1 MYELEIKTTDYQEVA
16 QVRAISSEDMPP
28 GDISGP
34 FERWVDSVKADPY
47 SPLFEL
53 VSAEEIQRLA
63 QTPSPSE
70 THSQFA
76 TPCEMSFKGTL
87 HIDGYF
93 TGNVRSAQGTLVLEQ
108 DGEIN
113 TDIEVGVA
121 VIHGTVVGNIKARRR
136 IELGSAAR
144 VIGDLYTPALT
155 VEPGA
160 IFEGKCYFGGALGN
174 RNGNGLHRK
183 TASRPGLAESARA
196 RYPRARHKANGKESK
211 AVRKTVERRT
221 ST

>member
-16 QVRAISSEDMPP
+16 QAPALSSEAMPP
-28 GDISGP
+28 GDISEP
-34 FERWVDSVKADPY
+34 FERWLDSVKADPY
-47 SPLFEL
+47 SPLAEL
-53 VSAEEIQRLA
+53 VSAEEIQQLA
-63 QTPSPSE
+63 QTPSPSK
-70 THSQFA
+70 THSQLA
-76 TPCEMSFKGTL
+76 SPCEMSFNGTL

-108 DGEIN
+108 AGEID

-121 VIHGTVVGNIKARRR
+121 VIHGTVVGDIKARRR

-160 IFEGKCYFGGALGN
+160 IFEGKCYFGGALGI
-174 RNGNGLHRK
+174 RNGNGRSSK
-183 TASRPGLAESARA
+183 TASRPGLDESARA
-196 RYPRARHKANGKESK
+196 KYPRARHKSNGKESK
-211 AVRKTVERRT
+211 AARKAAGPR
-221 ST
+221 

>member
-16 QVRAISSEDMPP
+16 KAPAISSEAMPP

-34 FERWVDSVKADPY
+34 FERWLDSVKADPY

-53 VSAEEIQRLA
+53 VSAEEIQRLD
-63 QTPSPSE
+63 QPSSPLA
-70 THSQFA
+70 THSQLA

-93 TGNVRSAQGTLVLEQ
+93 TGNVRSARGTLVLEQ

-144 VIGDLYTPALT
+144 VIGDLYTPALM
-155 VEPGA
+155 VQPGA

-174 RNGNGLHRK
+174 RNGNGRGRK
-183 TASRPGLAESARA
+183 TASRPGLDESARA
-196 RYPRARHKANGKESK
+196 KYPRARHKLNGKESK
-211 AVRKTVERRT
+211 AARKTIERRS

>member
-1 MYELEIKTTDYQEVA
+1 MYELEIKTTDYHEVA
-16 QVRAISSEDMPP
+16 KAPSIPSDAMPS
-28 GDISGP
+28 GDIGGP
-34 FERWVDSVKADPY
+34 FERWLDSVKTDPD
-47 SPLFEL
+47 SPLSEF
-53 VSAEEIQRLA
+53 VSAEEIQQLA

-70 THSQFA
+70 RHSQFA
-76 TPCEMSFKGTL
+76 APCEMSFKGTL

-144 VIGDLYTPALT
+144 VIGDLYTPTLT

-160 IFEGKCYFGGALGN
+160 IFEGKCYFGGASGN
-174 RNGNGLHRK
+174 RNGNGRRRK
-183 TASRPGLAESARA
+183 TVSRPVVDESARA
-196 RYPRARHKANGKESK
+196 KYLRVRPGPTGREAKAP
-211 AVRKTVERRT
+211 RKTFEPRS

>member
-1 MYELEIKTTDYQEVA
+1 MYELEITTDYQEIA
-16 QVRAISSEDMPP
+16 NAPAISSEPMPP
-28 GDISGP
+28 GDISEP
-34 FERWVDSVKADPY
+34 FERWLDSVKADPY
-47 SPLFEL
+47 SPLSEL
-53 VSAEEIQRLA
+53 VSPEVQQVG

-70 THSQFA
+70 TPSQFA
-76 TPCEMSFKGTL
+76 NSCEMSFKGTL

-93 TGNVRSAQGTLVLEQ
+93 NGNVRSAQGTLVLEQ
-108 DGEIN
+108 NGEIN

-160 IFEGKCYFGGALGN
+160 IFEGKCYFGGAFGS
-174 RNGNGLHRK
+174 RNGNGRRRK
-183 TASRPGLAESARA
+183 TASRTGLDESAPA
-196 RYPRARHKANGKESK
+196 KYPRARYKSNGKETK
-211 AVRKTVERRT
+211 AARKTASRRS